1 MKYLKKIKRKKMEKL
16 NKKVIFATKN
26 KGKVVEVKRIFENSG
41 IEIFSLLDFEDD
53 VEIVEDGLTFEE
65 NAKIKAKAVFEK
77 YNVPTLADDSGL
89 VTDQLNGAPGVF
101 SARFAGEDA
110 TDKMNND
117 KLIQM
122 LKAFPEPHP
131 ARFVCSAVYYD
142 GNDYISTSGAMEGKI
157 IHTPK
162 GVNGFGYDPLFIAEG
177 YERTNGELSLDEK
190 NKISHR
196 AKAFTKLK
204 GKVISAQ

>member
-1 MKYLKKIKRKKMEKL
+1 MEKL

-122 LKAFPEPHP
+122 LKVFPEPHP

-162 GVNGFGYDPLFIAEG
+162 GANGFGYDPLFIAEG